1 VDYTTTEQPDTFAVL
16 ADLAQ
21 AMEDDARHAGLMRNP
36 AQEVDGF
43 AQLPVELQETV
54 KSMSSE
60 ELAAVGRMHAA
71 LLANG
76 FSVQNGS
83 TGREDAGGGVRRLS
97 MF

>member
-1 VDYTTTEQPDTFAVL
+1 MENTTTEQTDTFAVL

-21 AMEDDARHAGLMRNP
+21 ALEDAARRPGLMRDP
-36 AQEVDGF
+36 TREVAGF
-43 AQLPVELQETV
+43 AQLPTELQETV
-54 KSMSSE
+54 KSMSAE
-60 ELAAVGRMHAA
+60 EMAAVGRMHAA

-83 TGREDAGGGVRRLS
+83 DSTEAAGGGARRLS

>member
-1 VDYTTTEQPDTFAVL
+1 MEYTTTEQRDTFAVL

-21 AMEDDARHAGLMRNP
+21 ALEDAERRPRLGRNP
-36 AQEVDGF
+36 TAEVDGF
-43 AQLPVELQETV
+43 ELLPVELQETV
-54 KSMSSE
+54 KAMSVDE
-60 ELAAVGRMHAA
+60 MAAVGRMHAA

-83 TGREDAGGGVRRLS
+83 DGTEAGGGGVRRLS

>member
-1 VDYTTTEQPDTFAVL
+1 MDYTTTEPDTFAVL

-21 AMEDDARHAGLMRNP
+21 AMEDGTRLRGLLRDP
-36 AQEVDGF
+36 AAEVQGF

-54 KSMSSE
+54 KRMSADE
-60 ELAAVGRMHAA
+60 MAAVGRMHAA

-76 FSVQNGS
+76 FSVQNGD
-83 TGREDAGGGVRRLS
+83 TGREGAGGGLRRLS

>member
-1 VDYTTTEQPDTFAVL
+1 MEYTKTEQPDTFAVL

-21 AMEDDARHAGLMRNP
+21 ALEDGARRPGLLDDP
-36 AQEVDGF
+36 AAEVPGF
-43 AQLPVELQETV
+43 DQLPAELQQTV
-54 KSMSSE
+54 KAMSAE

-76 FSVQNGS
+76 FSVQNGN
-83 TGREDAGGGVRRLS
+83 GREDAARRLS